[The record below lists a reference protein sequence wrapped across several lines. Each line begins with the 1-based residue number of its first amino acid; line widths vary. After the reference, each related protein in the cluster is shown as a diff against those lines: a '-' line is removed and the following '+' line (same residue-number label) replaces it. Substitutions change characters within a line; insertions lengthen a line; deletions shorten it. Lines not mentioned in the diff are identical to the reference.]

1 MAKTRETVPVVVGND
16 SYDLVLDWNQQV
28 KPVAQVVLTGAL
40 VGGAGIAAWTFLPKL
55 QAPSS
60 LVAIEAGENSE
71 IARRLIDQY
80 DPAAEVA
87 RTAVDRSGFAS
98 DLTDDRIGTLVEGDS
113 HRAQDVLDQEA
124 NRINDMLKDSV
135 NRLRQH
141 DQKFNELSGESVTT
155 TQGSVNFG
163 NNTGSMTK
171 HMTDGLSQSKNVG
184 QSNTSLLK
192 SATGASAKA
201 LQASFGEASGRDSLV
216 GNRMNGVALY
226 HEGMAVDR
234 KARIVRAEADSRLV
248 ELSKLAVEQQLQ
260 MSEADI
266 VNGSGIVASIEKQRE
281 RLAEAESAHAAIAKS
296 VEDTES
302 NIAAVKGEIE
312 TQSAMASS
320 LRTQLDALESRGVEF
335 GSQNAGDTFER
346 EYKSLSSSYRN
357 VLSRAHALQHGSIA
371 GAHLEMGGDL
381 VTGQY
386 VPDQE
391 GGEIEYELGLD
402 ELERRLVQLGWEE
415 SGAKQVLDDERAE
428 LDRLEGL
435 KSSFETR
442 ASTAQ
447 SAIQEGNQQAAT
459 IFANYQ
465 ELAAET
471 ASLEDDAIETLK
483 NASQAF
489 TSARRAAQ
497 SRMTDL
503 PQLSPEK
510 EEQSPGALI
519 KKDRWLVGQM
529 ASQSADSQT
538 RAAMILYDRYSH
550 LGNAIA
556 LCENLES
563 TFPELDLK
571 LAEMSDAIAS
581 TKTSAEEIL
590 EDAIDGFEGASQ
602 GFESH
607 WSVAASVAA
616 ADYMLALFEHPEL
629 VDVAIANYQSVVK
642 DRETEPLL
650 RPFVDRL
657 EQLRNR

>member
-1 MAKTRETVPVVVGND
+1 M
-16 SYDLVLDWNQQV
+16 